1 MKSPLHVVIL
11 AAGKGTRMNS
21 ALPKVLH
28 PVGGKPMLGHVLD
41 TAAALK
47 ADAVHIVHGHGS
59 KLIRTWFEGRD
70 LGGQTKDPSI
80 VWVLQGPQLGT
91 GHAVQQGMAEIPDAA
106 TVLVLYGDVPLIRA
120 ETLAPAIA
128 AGEKTLALVTATAAN
143 PKGYGRILRDKK
155 DAVVGIVEEN
165 DASDAELRITEINT
179 GFLAAPAKKLRG
191 WLGRINNDNAK
202 KEFYLTDVVA
212 LAVKDGMKV
221 ATVTASEEDT
231 LGVNDRAQLAQLER
245 LFQSRQAQLLMQ
257 KGLALRDPARFDLR
271 GTLKFGQDC
280 SADVGVV
287 MEGDIELGHNVSI
300 GPYVVLKDV
309 KLGDNT
315 RVESHSVLEGVVTG
329 RDCRIGPFA
338 RIRPETRLADEVR
351 VGNFV
356 EVKKSTLGAESKAN
370 HLGYIGDATIGARV
384 NVGAGVITVNYDGF
398 NKHPTLI
405 GDDAFVG
412 SDTQLIAPVKVG
424 ARATIGAGS
433 TITKDVPAGGLTICR
448 ARDQRTLP
456 KWTRPSKKKP

>member
-11 AAGKGTRMNS
+11 AAGQGTRMKS

-28 PVGGKPMLGHVLD
+28 PVGGTAMLGHVLN

-47 ADAVHIVHGHGS
+47 AVAVHIVHGHGS
-59 KLIRTWFEGRD
+59 KLIRTWYEARDRDGRV
-70 LGGQTKDPSI
+70 KDPSI
-80 VWVLQGPQLGT
+80 VWMLQGPQLGT

-128 AGEKTLALVTATAAN
+128 AGEKTLALVTAQATH

-155 DAVVGIVEEN
+155 DAVTGIVEEN
-165 DASDAELRITEINT
+165 DASDNELKICEINT
-179 GFLAAPAKKLRG
+179 GFLAAPAKRLRG

-202 KEFYLTDVVA
+202 KEYYLTDVVA
-212 LAVKDGMKV
+212 LAAKDGMTI
-221 ATVTASEEDT
+221 ATVTAPEEET
-231 LGVNDRAQLAQLER
+231 LGVNDRSQLAQLER
-245 LFQSRQAQLLMQ
+245 LFQRRQSQELMQ
-257 KGLALRDPARFDLR
+257 RGLALRDPVRFDLR

-280 SADVGVV
+280 AVDVGVV
-287 MEGDIELGHNVSI
+287 MEGDIELGLNVSI
-300 GPYVVLKDV
+300 GPYAVLKNV

-315 RVESHSVLEGVVTG
+315 RVESHSVVEGVVTG

-338 RIRPETRLADEVR
+338 RVRPETKLADEVR
-351 VGNFV
+351 IGNFV
-356 EVKKSTLGAESKAN
+356 EIKKSTLGAESKAN
-370 HLGYIGDATIGARV
+370 HLAYVGDATVGARV
-384 NVGAGVITVNYDGF
+384 NIGAGVITVNYDGF

-405 GDDAFVG
+405 GDDAFIG
-412 SDTQLIAPVKVG
+412 SDTQLIAPIKVG

-433 TITKDVPAGGLTICR
+433 TITRDVAAGGLTLCR
-448 ARDQRTLP
+448 ARDQRSLP
-456 KWTRPSKKKP
+456 KWTRPQKKK